1 MSFTR
6 FYDDNCRIEKQL
18 QEITGTGRYM
28 LNTPGPGNKPCF
40 MEDPYL
46 RLQQWGANLKTNSI
60 NLESDLRGLT
70 RSANKDCLN
79 QNNYKTKAV
88 RSSNISY
95 PVCDPITEQPRVTH
109 PAWEVRDLEQVNWSI
124 LPHDPQENTCIPFQN
139 NLNTRILEKNNYV
152 AKYPTL
158 KDKTVLKEGICV
170 GGNPLVS
177 YVQQEKI

>member
-18 QEITGTGRYM
+18 QEITGSGRYM

-40 MEDPYL
+40 REDPYL

-79 QNNYKTKAV
+79 ENNYKTKSV

-170 GGNPLVS
+170 GGNPLIS

>member
-18 QEITGTGRYM
+18 QEITGSGRYM

-79 QNNYKTKAV
+79 GITIKPRPLGVQIYRTQCVTLLQNN
-88 RSSNISY
+88 
-95 PVCDPITEQPRVTH
+95 RV
-109 PAWEVRDLEQVNWSI
+109 
-124 LPHDPQENTCIPFQN
+124 
-139 NLNTRILEKNNYV
+139 
-152 AKYPTL
+152 
-158 KDKTVLKEGICV
+158 
-170 GGNPLVS
+170 
-177 YVQQEKI
+177 